1 MHGEV
6 LEADWDLRLL
16 GRRGRLI
23 EREVLLL
30 DGQLA
35 LRFHAGCEYGW
46 QGFRCRAVQVDHDS
60 RRVLLQFRI
69 CLLLALICHDIFF

>member
-16 GRRGRLI
+16 GRRWRLV

-35 LRFHAGCEYGW
+35 L
-46 QGFRCRAVQVDHDS
+46 
-60 RRVLLQFRI
+60 
-69 CLLLALICHDIFF
+69 